1 MPRSYLPLNGLRAF
15 EASARHLSLTQAAI
29 ELCVTQAAVS
39 QQVKSLEQRLGVT
52 LFQRLPRGLKLTAEG
67 ETLFPVLVRAFD
79 QLDDTLARMEGGTVR
94 EPLYI
99 GAVGT
104 FAVNWLMPRLRVFE
118 EQYPFIDIRLS
129 TNNNRV
135 DIAAE
140 GLDFAIRFGDGRWH
154 GTEAFKLFEAP
165 LSALC
170 VGHIAGSLHE
180 PADIA
185 SYPLLR
191 SYRADEWA
199 KWFEAAKAPR
209 SRYVDRTVVFDS
221 SIVMMEAALQGAGIA
236 LAPPLLFSRL
246 LTSGLVEQPFDI
258 SISLGAYWL
267 TKLQSREM
275 RPSMQTFLE
284 WLYAQIAAE
293 CMGASHS

>member
-15 EASARHLSLTQAAI
+15 EAAARHLSLTQAAI
-29 ELCVTQAAVS
+29 ELCVTQAAIS

-79 QLDDTLARMEGGTVR
+79 QMDDTLARMESGTVR
-94 EPLYI
+94 EPLYV

-104 FAVNWLMPRLRVFE
+104 FAVNWLMPRLSTFE
-118 EQYPFIDIRLS
+118 EQYPFIDVRLS

-154 GTEAFKLFEAP
+154 GTQAFKLFEAP

-170 VGHIAGSLHE
+170 LADIALTLHE
-180 PADIA
+180 PADVA
-185 SYPLLR
+185 SHTLLR
-191 SYRADEWA
+191 SYRSDEWGR
-199 KWFEAAKAPR
+199 WFEAAKAPQSR
-209 SRYVDRTVVFDS
+209 SIENAVVFDS
-221 SIVMMEAALQGAGIA
+221 SIVMMEATLQGAGIA

-246 LTSGLVEQPFDI
+246 LTSGLIEQPFDI
-258 SISLGAYWL
+258 SITLGAYWL

-275 RPSMQTFLE
+275 RPSMQAFSE
-284 WLYAQIAAE
+284 WIFTQIIAE
-293 CMGASHS
+293 HTEPICL